1 MKKSRK
7 NLTDMGELFGN
18 TNIVPVSGLTSN
30 AVEVGSDEKFEWT
43 EIVERRV
50 LPVMTD
56 WSRFLEDPRAVYQLE
71 KTV

>member
-7 NLTDMGELFGN
+7 NLADMGELFGN
-18 TNIVPVSGLTSN
+18 TNIEPVSGLTSN
-30 AVEVGSDEKFEWT
+30 GSEVCSDDKFEWK
-43 EIVERRV
+43 ELPQRRV
-50 LPVMTD
+50 LPGMTD

>member
-7 NLTDMGELFGN
+7 NLADMGELFGN
-18 TNIVPVSGLTSN
+18 TNIEPVSGLTSN
-30 AVEVGSDEKFEWT
+30 AVEVDSDEKFEWT